1 MNYLKH
7 LSILVLLL
15 FSIATYSIAQESYEP
30 EQVVDEKF
38 GITKYE
44 PLNMMLGND
53 SVRNDAK
60 GYAANGY
67 VQDYYK
73 SGQLLHK
80 GFYVDG
86 QLKVYK
92 NYFPNGKVERNF
104 RMTDIKKSKMTI
116 YYSDGKVK
124 SEIEYVES
132 QAQKWQDFYP
142 NGSPEFVEEY
152 DNDIQYYVFKANYFE
167 DGKPENS
174 LTLTDKKKLIYTQIY
189 YHKNG
194 QIKEQGE
201 MKYNKSIF
209 DYERIGV
216 WKLYDESGKPT
227 KEVKY
232 ASGKVQSEKDL

>member
-1 MNYLKH
+1 MKHYKYLFII
-7 LSILVLLL
+7 ILFFQS
-15 FSIATYSIAQESYEP
+15 FSNLKSQESYDP
-30 EQVVDEKF
+30 EQVVDEKT

-44 PLNMMLGND
+44 PFNIMLGKD
-53 SVRNDAK
+53 SVRNDAR

-67 VQDYYK
+67 VEDYYK

-116 YYSDGKVK
+116 YYLDGKIK
-124 SEIEYVES
+124 SEIEYNEN

-142 NGSPEFVEEY
+142 NGNPEFVEEY
-152 DNDIQYYVFKANYFE
+152 DKDMLYYVFKANYFE
-167 DGKPENS
+167 NGMPENS
-174 LTLTDKKKLIYTQIY
+174 LTLVDKKKLIFKQLY
-189 YHKNG
+189 YHQNG
-194 QIKEQGE
+194 QIKEEGD
-201 MKYNKSIF
+201 MKYNKSVF
-209 DYERIGV
+209 DYERIGT
-216 WKLYDESGKPT
+216 WKLYNEEGKPI

-232 ASGKVQSEKDL
+232 ASGKIQSEKDL